1 MSRRASGSC
10 LRRLGWCPCKRHNSR
25 HALDPPAQ
33 PGIHPPHFCVLCSYN
48 NRGVRGYWSYSPPK
62 QVIMHDVYV
71 AGPQGDHTWKRMVYK
86 GFHLWNSEVDKV
98 VLDGRMVP
106 AAPPAQLAP
115 RMLALE
121 PGLALNT
128 TTELEFRNRT
138 IQARGVLVWGPARPV
153 RPLPC

>member
-1 MSRRASGSC
+1 
-10 LRRLGWCPCKRHNSR
+10 
-25 HALDPPAQ
+25 
-33 PGIHPPHFCVLCSYN
+33 
-48 NRGVRGYWSYSPPK
+48 
-62 QVIMHDVYV
+62 
-71 AGPQGDHTWKRMVYK
+71 MVYK
-86 GFHLWNSEVDKV
+86 GFHLWNWEVDKV

-138 IQARGVLVWGPARPV
+138 IQARGVLVMGS
-153 RPLPC
+153 C